1 MILIINGK
9 KEAYEKDSIT
19 IAELLEF
26 KKVKMP
32 EMVTVELN
40 GTIVERDKFKSTYV
54 KDNDTIELI
63 YYMGGG
69 SLLN

>member
-1 MILIINGK
+1 MKLTVNGK
-9 KEAYEKDSIT
+9 IESFEKESLT
-19 IAELLEF
+19 IEELLKL

-40 GTIVERDKFKSTYV
+40 GTILEREKFKTTYV
-54 KDNDTIELI
+54 KDNDSIEFI

-69 SLLN
+69 SPII

>member
-1 MILIINGK
+1 MKLIINGK
-9 KEAYEKDSIT
+9 NEFFEKDSLT
-19 IAELLEF
+19 IGELLEL

-40 GTIVERDKFKSTYV
+40 GTILEREKFKNTYV

-69 SLLN
+69 SQKI

>member
-1 MILIINGK
+1 MKLIINGK
-9 KEAYEKDSIT
+9 NEFFEKDSLT
-19 IAELLEF
+19 IGELLEL

-40 GTIVERDKFKSTYV
+40 GTILEREKFKNTYV
-54 KDNDTIELI
+54 KDNDTIEFI

-69 SLLN
+69 SQKI

>member
-19 IAELLEF
+19 IAELLEL

-40 GTIVERDKFKSTYV
+40 GTILERDKFKSTYV

>member
-9 KEAYEKDSIT
+9 NESYEKDSIT
-19 IAELLEF
+19 IAELLEL

-40 GTIVERDKFKSTYV
+40 GTILERDKFKSTYV

>member
-1 MILIINGK
+1 MNLIINGK
-9 KEAYEKDSIT
+9 NESFEKDSIT
-19 IAELLEF
+19 IAELLEL

-40 GTIVERDKFKSTYV
+40 GTILERDKFKSTYV